1 MQKQNKT
8 FLILQCGTLKS
19 TVVPATS
26 LVAQSV
32 KNLPA
37 IHGRPEFDLWV
48 EKIPWKRAWL
58 PTPVFLLRESN
69 RQRNLSGYGPWGGK
83 ESDTT
88 EQASIP
94 TIPLLLLCLLLATL
108 GLI

>member
-58 PTPVFLLRESN
+58 PTPVFLPGEFHE
-69 RQRNLSGYGPWGGK
+69 QRSLVGYSPWSCK
-83 ESDTT
+83 ELDTT
-88 EQASIP
+88 E
-94 TIPLLLLCLLLATL
+94 
-108 GLI
+108 

>member
-1 MQKQNKT
+1 MQKNKA
-8 FLILQCGTLKS
+8 FLTLQCGTLKS

-32 KNLPA
+32 KNPPA
-37 IHGRPEFDLWV
+37 MHGRPGFDLWV

-69 RQRNLSGYGPWGGK
+69 RQRNLSGYGPWGRK
-83 ESDTT
+83 ESDTI
-88 EQASIP
+88 EQASIT
-94 TIPLLLLCLLLATL
+94 TIPLLLLCLLLAIL